1 MDHILYQIYQII
13 QKTLKKKHGENSDN
27 PSLKIYVNKLENIIS
42 FRIKNENSLELLIPE
57 TMKLP
62 GNTENKI
69 TIEENGENVLHLE
82 ITEEVLVHYNIVN
95 NNYH

>member
-1 MDHILYQIYQII
+1 M
-13 QKTLKKKHGENSDN
+13 KT
-27 PSLKIYVNKLENIIS
+27 V
-42 FRIKNENSLELLIPE
+42 FELLIPE

-95 NNYH
+95 TNYH